1 MPDKPALRRR
11 LRHVLGHLPEATR
24 TTASAT
30 LRDRLLAWPCFQQA
44 PVVALFH
51 STVTEPDLLPLL
63 RSPDKTFLFPLCHPD
78 RTLTWHRPLHLDRWR
93 PGPFGIIEPDP
104 SLSPP
109 VAAASMAL
117 VLVPGL
123 AFTPAGDRLGHG
135 AGYYDRF
142 LASLAPSVATA
153 GICFTCQIIPT
164 LPAAAHDIPVHHVL
178 HA

>member
-1 MPDKPALRRR
+1 MPDKPALRHR
-11 LRHVLGHLPEATR
+11 LRNVLGHLPEAAK

-30 LRDRLLAWPCFQQA
+30 LRDELLAWPCFQQA
-44 PVVALFH
+44 SVVALFH

-63 RSPDKTFLFPLCHPD
+63 RIPDKTFLLPLCHPD
-78 RTLTWHRPLHLDRWR
+78 RSMTWHRPLQLDRWR

-109 VAAASMAL
+109 VAAASMGL

-123 AFTPAGDRLGHG
+123 AFTTTGERLGHG

-142 LASLAPSVATA
+142 LASLAPAVPTA
-153 GICFTCQIIPT
+153 GICFTCQI
-164 LPAAAHDIPVHHVL
+164 LPALPSAAHDVSVHHVL